1 MKISISCRIAF
12 TLVELLVVIVIIVI
26 LASILLPALQ
36 KAQETSR
43 RIKCIN
49 NQKQI
54 GASTEMY
61 VLDFAFYPP
70 ANISIPGDISHYWYE
85 TLGDY
90 GIKLKYSGTVEA
102 YDGSVNQCPNT
113 LKTPVTYTNY
123 NLSYAVNGYV
133 FPDIKNGGTNWILA
147 SRVKKT
153 SALILLC
160 ESACYA
166 SFTYGNYSNTGT
178 TAQNFK
184 DAYYYGRRRHSD
196 GSVYLFADQHAKYYK
211 APSSWAGT
219 DLYFINNDTSFQ
231 AEGRFSPPY

>member
-1 MKISISCRIAF
+1 MKISIRRCMAF
-12 TLVELLVVIVIIVI
+12 TLIELLIVIVIIVI

-43 RIKCIN
+43 RIKCLN
-49 NQKQI
+49 NQRQI
-54 GASTEMY
+54 GTSTEMY

-70 ANISIPGDISHYWYE
+70 GNISIPGDVSHYWFE

-90 GIKLKYSGTVEA
+90 GIKIRIPGTVEA
-102 YDGSVNQCPNT
+102 YDGSVNQCPNA

-133 FPDIKNGGTNWILA
+133 FPDIKNGGTNWIFA
-147 SRVKKT
+147 SKIKKP

-160 ESACYA
+160 ESACF
-166 SFTYGNYSNTGT
+166 SPQTFGNYSNTGT

-196 GSVYLFADQHAKYYK
+196 GSVYLFADQHVKYYK
-211 APSSWAGT
+211 APPSWAGA
-219 DLYFINNDTSFQ
+219 DLYFINNDSSFQ
-231 AEGRFSPPY
+231 AEGRFYPP